1 MAKRQRI
8 SATELGHMLDRP
20 DRPVYV
26 LSNEGVIVYYNEA
39 CRQWL
44 GPGGEGLLGRRCAYH
59 SSPEVSGP
67 EAVAAALCP
76 PPTVFSGQEAS
87 ASICRVDEAG
97 GAAYRRARFIPLG
110 AAAGEVLG
118 VVAILGG
125 EDLREPPASP
135 PSLPTEAE
143 EEAQRRHELL
153 RRFRRQTVALYG
165 IDRLAGNSPA
175 MRRARGA
182 SRLGGRQPGQRA
194 LGGTAGQRAA
204 ADGHRH
210 PLRRRAGGRRRAGA
224 AGLRA
229 VGKGIDPRDRQ
240 RRQRDQSSGAA
251 GGGGHVLLSPGRP
264 GGRGDPGGPG
274 SDAGR
279 AAATLRLIAAAEQPL
294 GELAR
299 RGRFREDLAAV
310 LSTITIELPPLAQR
324 REDLPLLAQ
333 VFLEELNARGGK
345 QLAGFTPEAPGSPG
359 RLLLAGQHRRVG
371 ADGGGGCHR
380 GRPGPR
386 SRPTTCPS
394 GSAGSPRRPPVRGAR
409 KRRSCWTSSWR
420 RSSGS

>member
-125 EDLREPPASP
+125 EDLPEPPPPSPPAS
-135 PSLPTEAE
+135 TEAE
-143 EEAQRRHELL
+143 EDAQRRHELL

-165 IDRLAGNSPA
+165 IDRLVGNSPA
-175 MRRARGA
+175 MRLRQGA
-182 SRLGGRQPGQRA
+182 SRLGRRQPGQRA

-224 AGLRA
+224 AGLRLLGKELIRATVSA
-229 VGKGIDPRDRQ
+229 VT
-240 RRQRDQSSGAA
+240 RDQR
-251 GGGGHVLLSPGRP
+251 PGRP
-264 GGRGDPGGPG
+264 
-274 SDAGR
+274 
-279 AAATLRLIAAAEQPL
+279 AAVDTFFFLQADQVAAEIQEDLAAMLAARPPQLRLIAAAEQPL

-299 RGRFREDLAAV
+299 RGRYREDLAAV

-333 VFLEELNARGGK
+333 VFLEETNARGGK
-345 QLAGFTPEAPGSPG
+345 QLAGFSPEALDRLDAYSWPGNIDE
-359 RLLLAGQHRRVG
+359 LRRWWRRGV
-371 ADGGGGCHR
+371 R
-380 GRPGPR
+380 GRRGRR
-386 SRPTTCPS
+386 SRPTTSPS
-394 GSAGSPRRPPVRGAR
+394 GSAGLPRRPPGRGAR
-409 KRRSCWTSSWR
+409 KRRSCWTSFSAG
-420 RSSGS
+420 SSGS